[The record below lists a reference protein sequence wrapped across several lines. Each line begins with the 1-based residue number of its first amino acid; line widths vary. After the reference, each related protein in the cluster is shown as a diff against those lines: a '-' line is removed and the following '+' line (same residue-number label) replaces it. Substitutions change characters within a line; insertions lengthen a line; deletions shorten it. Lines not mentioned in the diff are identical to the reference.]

1 SNNETP
7 RGCHLSHKIECI
19 YRAAHQIQLA
29 GCSVNALS
37 GIHNQYV
44 VCRPDKRCASGII
57 ALTLLLRIN
66 LSAHP
71 AKFSLPH
78 RIAQPGWYGLR

>member
-1 SNNETP
+1 SFTSN
-7 RGCHLSHKIECI
+7 ECFI
-19 YRAAHQIQLA
+19 NFTFRCQIISNIWGAVQ
-29 GCSVNALS
+29 NALS